1 MREIIIF
8 FCGIVFY
15 FLLDLLKS
23 YYKKKLENQANIED
37 LHYITKI
44 AEVVKQDFRKELA
57 SIDAQLNVLSKQSSL
72 IDEKSLQ
79 VLNIFFERCQEI
91 RDLYSMNFGEFIG
104 NDLEK
109 ALAEYQISVDAVH
122 RKLWSDYHNFLLFHI
137 KNDEFLNS
145 ANNIVSRSSR
155 MKSTFNKHYGKIK
168 LAILEERGYYKDVT
182 YVEAVEKSDKVF
194 KDYYKDL
201 KSDHDIFNSKF
212 QDLRKSM
219 SEYFSEY
226 GLRYKNE

>member
-8 FCGIVFY
+8 LGGIVFY

-23 YYKKKLENQANIED
+23 YYKKKLENEANIED
-37 LHYITKI
+37 LPYITKI
-44 AEVVKQDFRKELA
+44 AEVVKQDFRKELS
-57 SIDAQLNVLSKQSSL
+57 SINAQLTVLSKQSSL

-109 ALAEYQISVDAVH
+109 VLVEYQISVHTAD

-145 ANNIVSRSSR
+145 VNNIVSRSSR
-155 MKSTFNKHYGKIK
+155 MKMTFNKHFGKIK
-168 LAILEERGYYKDVT
+168 LAILEERGCYKNVE
-182 YVEAVEKSDKVF
+182 YNEAVEKSDVVF

-201 KSDHDIFNSKF
+201 KSDYDIFNDKF
-212 QDLRKSM
+212 QELRTSM

>member
-1 MREIIIF
+1 MNEIIIF
-8 FCGIVFY
+8 LGGIVFY

-23 YYKKKLENQANIED
+23 YYKKKLENEANIED
-37 LHYITKI
+37 LPYITKI
-44 AEVVKQDFRKELA
+44 AEVVKQDFRKELS
-57 SIDAQLNVLSKQSSL
+57 SINAQLTVLSKQSSL

-79 VLNIFFERCQEI
+79 VLNVFFERCQEI

-104 NDLEK
+104 NDIEK
-109 ALAEYQISVDAVH
+109 VLVEYQISVHTVH

-145 ANNIVSRSSR
+145 VNNIVSRSSR
-155 MKSTFNKHYGKIK
+155 MKMTFNKHFGKIK
-168 LAILEERGYYKDVT
+168 LAILEEGGFYKNVE
-182 YVEAVEKSDKVF
+182 YNEAVEKSDKVF

-201 KSDHDIFNSKF
+201 KSDYDIFNNKF
-212 QDLRKSM
+212 QELRASM